1 MPRSRKEERNV
12 IKSVFPQVEKM
23 AWPKTGEEG
32 NDVFLE
38 QKVDQCVY
46 MCVCVHQCVCTSLF
60 EFIDDDGK
68 KPQSVNLEISED
80 QIT

>member
-1 MPRSRKEERNV
+1 M
-12 IKSVFPQVEKM
+12 
-23 AWPKTGEEG
+23 
-32 NDVFLE
+32 FLE

>member
-1 MPRSRKEERNV
+1 MKG
-12 IKSVFPQVEKM
+12 II
-23 AWPKTGEEG
+23 
-32 NDVFLE
+32 LE

-46 MCVCVHQCVCTSLF
+46 MCVCAWVCVCASLF

>member
-1 MPRSRKEERNV
+1 MPRSRKEDRNV
-12 IKSVFPQVEKM
+12 TKSVFPQVEKM
-23 AWPKTGEEG
+23 ACQRTGDEG
-32 NDVFLE
+32 NYVFLE

-46 MCVCVHQCVCTSLF
+46 MCVCVHECVCASLF

>member
-12 IKSVFPQVEKM
+12 IKSVFPQV
-23 AWPKTGEEG
+23 KTGEEG